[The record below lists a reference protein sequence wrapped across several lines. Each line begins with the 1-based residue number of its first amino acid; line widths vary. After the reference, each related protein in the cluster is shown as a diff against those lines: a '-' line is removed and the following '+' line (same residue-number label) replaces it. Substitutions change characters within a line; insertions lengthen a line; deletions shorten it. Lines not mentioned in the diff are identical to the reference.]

1 MNNYSNNSNKQFNTS
16 DFKNMKERAASDS
29 DPDSD
34 TDNEN
39 EAMAAN
45 YTELE
50 SNITNIL
57 TKMKRK
63 GKDKSPLEF
72 ADVEQLEDYYER
84 QVQMRIMH
92 IRTLKLDNEKLVT
105 DHKEETQRLTLRI
118 SNVRS
123 KCITRKFQSRFWMGA
138 AIVSQVEAW
147 FPGHMRNIACKWL
160 YPVTVDV
167 IIGDSRV
174 AVGIRVLLSAYVSA
188 KLSAEMRILDRI
200 GKLKTLLS

>member
-1 MNNYSNNSNKQFNTS
+1 MNNYSNTSNKQFNTS

-57 TKMKRK
+57 TKMKKK

-105 DHKEETQRLTLRI
+105 DHKEETQRLSTRVT
-118 SNVRS
+118 NVRN
-123 KCITRKFQSRFWMGA
+123 KCIIRKFQSRFWMGA
-138 AIVSQVEAW
+138 AILSQVEAW
-147 FPGHMRNIACKWL
+147 FPGQTRNIACRWL

-167 IIGDSRV
+167 IIGDSYV
-174 AVGIRVLLSAYVSA
+174 AVGMRMLLTGYVGTT
-188 KLSAEMRILDRI
+188 LSTEMRLVDKLK
-200 GKLKTLLS
+200 KLKTLLS